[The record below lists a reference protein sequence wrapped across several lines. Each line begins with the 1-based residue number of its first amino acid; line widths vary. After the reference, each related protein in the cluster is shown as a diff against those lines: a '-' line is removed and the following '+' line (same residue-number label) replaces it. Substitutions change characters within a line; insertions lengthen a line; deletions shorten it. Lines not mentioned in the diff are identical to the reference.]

1 MDVGGDDASGDE
13 DGGGVEQ
20 DNIAAGAGLAG
31 EYGAQ
36 DRGVGDGIA
45 SAQRFKRRGVQ
56 ADLLRLNVAIPPATS
71 SSTLPSNMGLLGG
84 DLAGYP
90 NGRRVFDDVV
100 SIVFQAVAGA
110 VLGLVDSSFSPDPAV
125 AVVNQGL
132 TSSATDLTALGTENY
147 LSSFPYLG
155 VPYSGYFTPAA

>member
-1 MDVGGDDASGDE
+1 MDVGGDDDSGDE

-56 ADLLRLNVAIPPATS
+56 ADLLRPE
-71 SSTLPSNMGLLGG
+71 
-84 DLAGYP
+84 
-90 NGRRVFDDVV
+90 
-100 SIVFQAVAGA
+100 
-110 VLGLVDSSFSPDPAV
+110 LVEGHGV
-125 AVVNQGL
+125 AVDFGELRRAGDGELVQ
-132 TSSATDLTALGTENY
+132 SR
-147 LSSFPYLG
+147 FR
-155 VPYSGYFTPAA
+155 AA